1 MKFMIAAGRVAG
13 EKRMFSP
20 RSVVLAKACCLPTK
34 APRRWDAR
42 GSGFLTLAFLAICCG
57 FVFAGIAG
65 EPTAKP
71 PRPLF
76 PFEAKQYLGTNAVVV
91 GKVAEV
97 LKTEGAWHISLGSTN
112 PRPDLVAVIH
122 QRNFKDFTNLV
133 EKITGN
139 SVRITGRVSG
149 SPEQPEIVLNEASQL
164 QVLSSLG
171 RPRPPT
177 GLRIVQ

>member
-1 MKFMIAAGRVAG
+1 MKFMVATRGAAGGRLLL
-13 EKRMFSP
+13 SP
-20 RSVVLAKACCLPTK
+20 HSAVLAHRGRVPTE
-34 APRRWDAR
+34 APRRWEVG
-42 GSGFLTLAFLAICCG
+42 GSVFLTLALLAVCCG
-57 FVFAGIAG
+57 FVFAGIAV
-65 EPTAKP
+65 EPGAKP